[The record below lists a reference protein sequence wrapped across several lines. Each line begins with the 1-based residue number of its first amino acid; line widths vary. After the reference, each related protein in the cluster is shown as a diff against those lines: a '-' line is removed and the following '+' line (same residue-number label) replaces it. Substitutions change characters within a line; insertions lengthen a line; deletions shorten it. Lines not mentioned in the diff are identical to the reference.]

1 MMKYLFYL
9 ITALFAVS
17 CAHTEEKPT
26 ADDIVNEAIEA
37 SGGESYNDATISFRF
52 RDMEYKSV
60 RKGGTYLYER
70 FQKDSADN
78 LITDELSNEGFER
91 KINDSLV
98 QLPDSLKQKYSNS
111 VNSVHYFVQLP
122 YGLNAEAANKEL
134 IGKDTIDGKEYYE
147 IKVTF
152 DAEGGG
158 TDHEDEYVYW
168 IDTQH
173 YEVDYLAYNYEV
185 NGGGVRFRKAY
196 NPRTVGGIRFV
207 DYENY
212 KYDDL
217 AVKLSKL
224 DSLFTAG
231 KLQKVSTIQTE
242 AIEVTHD

>member
-1 MMKYLFYL
+1 MMKYLYYL
-9 ITALFAVS
+9 IIALFVVS
-17 CAHTEEKPT
+17 CAHTEEEPT

-37 SGGESYNDATISFRF
+37 SGGESYKDATISFRF
-52 RDMEYKSV
+52 REMEYKSV

-78 LITDELSNEGFER
+78 FITDELSNEGFER

-158 TDHEDEYVYW
+158 TDHEDEYMYW
-168 IDTQH
+168 IDTQSH
-173 YEVDYLAYNYEV
+173 LVDYLAYNFEV
-185 NGGGVRFRKAY
+185 NEGGVRFRKAY
-196 NPRTVGGIRFV
+196 NPRIIGGIRFV

-212 KYDDL
+212 KYEDIHVD
-217 AVKLSKL
+217 LSKL
-224 DSLFTAG
+224 DSLYTAG
-231 KLQKVSTIQTE
+231 KLEKVSEINTE
-242 AIEVTHD
+242 EIEVTHD

>member
-1 MMKYLFYL
+1 MKYLSVFAIL
-9 ITALFAVS
+9 IFCLACS
-17 CAHTEEKPT
+17 SGSEELT
-26 ADDIVNEAIEA
+26 ADEIVKNAIA
-37 SGGESYNDATISFRF
+37 HAGGDKYDHAKIHFQF
-52 RDMEYKSV
+52 RDMEYASS
-60 RKGGTYLYER
+60 RDGGKYVYQR
-70 FQKDSADN
+70 FQKDSLDN
-78 LITDELSNEGFER
+78 LITDELSNEGFR
-91 KINDSLV
+91 RMINDSVVPLS
-98 QLPDSLKQKYSNS
+98 DSLKKVYSNS

-122 YGLNAEAANKEL
+122 YGLDAAAANKKL
-134 IGKDTIDGKEYYE
+134 LGKDTIKGKEYYE
-147 IKVTF
+147 IQVSF

-242 AIEVTHD
+242 AIEVTLD